1 MTAPGPWTVA
11 EAGGEERRF
20 VAPDGTAVRY
30 AVFAPDRADGA
41 PPAARTLLL
50 PGFTEF
56 VEKYLETVEDLL
68 ARRHAVLCLDWRG
81 QGLSDRPL
89 ADRERAHV
97 RSMELFLSDLAGIL
111 AESGFLAGPGPF
123 FVVGHSMGGHLALRA
138 LLELPLQADRAV
150 VLAPMIDI
158 PLGSFPPWFARL
170 VSNAVVALGLG
181 GRYCPGVGPYRDQP
195 LGFEGNRLTGDA
207 RRYARNLEFIDRD
220 PRLVLG
226 GPTFG
231 WLAAGLR
238 SIDALNRPERLARID
253 TPILMLLAER
263 EVVVSGAAQRWIADR
278 LPNARPVEMPGA
290 RHEILS
296 ETDAIRAAAWAEID
310 RFLGA
315 GR

>member
-1 MTAPGPWTVA
+1 MTAPAPRTVA

-30 AVFAPDRADGA
+30 AVFAPEGADGA
-41 PPAARTLLL
+41 PPAARTVLL
-50 PGFTEF
+50 PGLAEF
-56 VEKYLETVEDLL
+56 IEKYLETVGDLL

-97 RSMELFLSDLAGIL
+97 RSMDLFLSDLAGIL
-111 AESGFLAGPGPF
+111 RESGFLDGPGPACA
-123 FVVGHSMGGHLALRA
+123 VAHSMGGHLALRA
-138 LLELPLQADRAV
+138 LLESSLAVDRAV

-158 PLGSFPPWFARL
+158 PLGAFPRWFARL
-170 VSNAVVALGLG
+170 ASNAVVALGLG

-207 RRYARNLEFIDRD
+207 RRYARNLELVDRD
-220 PRLVLG
+220 PRLALG

-231 WLAAGLR
+231 WLAAALR

-263 EVVVSGAAQRWIADR
+263 EVVVSRAAQSWIADR
-278 LPNARPVEMPGA
+278 LPSARPVELPGA

-310 RFLGA
+310 RFLETGA
-315 GR
+315 